1 MSENKIIGLFG
12 VCQTDICIYV
22 ASILQNMGYRVC
34 VVDNSYEQAMHY
46 CIPRPVE
53 QLLTITYKK
62 IDYERLVPTEHWQEK
77 DYDYLI
83 IDLGVWPSEEALQMC
98 GERFLVMDCAV
109 AQVYRY
115 RELMKRAALPM
126 SVILRDVC
134 TEAVSARRVFAM
146 LQEENCFVVDSY
158 VLPLC
163 EEDFA
168 CRFYMQY
175 QGYQNFG
182 HLSVPFEK
190 MLVKICRELSE
201 CEESAIWRSFKRARK
216 GVCA

>member
-1 MSENKIIGLFG
+1 MSEKKIIGLFG
-12 VCQTDICIYV
+12 AGQTDICIYI
-22 ASILQNMGYRVC
+22 ASILQNTGYRVC

-62 IDYERLVPTEHWQEK
+62 IDYERLVPTDHWQEK

-83 IDLGVWPSEEALQMC
+83 IDLGVWPSEEALHMC

-109 AQVYRY
+109 AQVFRY
-115 RELMKRAALPM
+115 RELMKRVALPM
-126 SVILRDVC
+126 NVILRDVC
-134 TEAVSARRVFAM
+134 AEAVSARRVFGM

-158 VLPLC
+158 VLPLS
-163 EEDFA
+163 EEDVA

-201 CEESAIWRSFKRARK
+201 CEESVIWRSFKRARK
-216 GVCA
+216 GACA